1 MEIGDIVTT
10 QNDDGTTKVEV
21 IAQANTTDTLPNVG
35 TVQLEEGEYNWIVT
49 SGQGGVAKTSVR
61 AVAEAAEAIRAHW
74 RRTRDASL
82 PETQKAIAL
91 VPGSVVETVNKIVL
105 RYGSANV
112 KEFYSADGEAILT
125 YRDDERAGTGKIHI
139 VPDRRRD
146 TWVCV
151 MHTVPGNVELG
162 LPDMFVS
169 TPMYDTTKDWWDP
182 ED

>member
-1 MEIGDIVTT
+1 MQIGDIVTT

-125 YRDDERAGTGKIHI
+125 YRDDERVGTGKIHI

-151 MHTVPGNVELG
+151 MHTGPGNVELG